1 MNKNNRP
8 SKDCIGCVSLFAILF
23 IVLKLIGE
31 ITWNW
36 IIVALVI
43 LFFTLLFLAADRQ
56 EVKDAE
62 N

>member
-8 SKDCIGCVSLFAILF
+8 SKDCIGCVSLFSILF

-43 LFFTLLFLAADRQ
+43 LFFTLLFLAADR
-56 EVKDAE
+56 
-62 N
+62 